1 MLFPDDAEG
10 PAYQKKTYDKVAAK
24 WKTPAAS
31 EIPAVGKKTVV
42 QAVIAKDGAL
52 ATTEVSMSSGKKGWD
67 AAALKAVKAAAPFDP
82 LPAGFNYPSVQ
93 VHFHVGRRAVDALQ
107 TTPNSFPT
115 ATKASTASCRSSS
128 EWTAE
133 IWHLR
138 RAWPCGTTGKPNPET

>member
-1 MLFPDDAEG
+1 MRRHELVAASLAAAAALLLAAAAFAAGRPSLECYFQTTLKD
-10 PAYQKKTYDKVAAK
+10 PVYQKKTYDKVAAK

-93 VHFHVGRRAVDALQ
+93 VHFHVAVV
-107 TTPNSFPT
+107 P
-115 ATKASTASCRSSS
+115 
-128 EWTAE
+128 
-133 IWHLR
+133 
-138 RAWPCGTTGKPNPET
+138 